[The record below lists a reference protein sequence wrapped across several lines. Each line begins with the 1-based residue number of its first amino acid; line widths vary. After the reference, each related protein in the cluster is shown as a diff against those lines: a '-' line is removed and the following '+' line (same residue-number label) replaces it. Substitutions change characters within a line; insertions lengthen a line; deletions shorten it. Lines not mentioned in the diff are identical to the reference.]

1 MDSQIIAP
9 TLTPTEMHNDAGQA
23 IRWLTDVLGFRAA
36 AVFLV
41 LMLALSY
48 FGRKPCPI
56 QIRKRLT
63 S

>member
-9 TLTPTEMHNDAGQA
+9 TLTPTVMYNDAGQA
-23 IRWLTDVLGFRAA
+23 IRWLTDVLRFKAA

-48 FGRKPCPI
+48 SGRKPCPI